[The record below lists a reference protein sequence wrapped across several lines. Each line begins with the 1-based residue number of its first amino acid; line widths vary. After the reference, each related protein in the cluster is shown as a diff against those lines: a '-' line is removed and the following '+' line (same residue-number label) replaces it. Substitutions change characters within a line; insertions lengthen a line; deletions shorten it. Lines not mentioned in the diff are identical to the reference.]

1 MSLDKPKVRRQ
12 LELTSVEGVKEIEMA
27 LEGNYEFQSLFYNS
41 KIADKKLIDKISN
54 RYKSLELYEISDELF
69 KKTAYRESTGGLIAI
84 LKTSQRKLS
93 NIVFEKSPLILII
106 DGVEKPGNIGAILRT
121 ADAAAIDMVICSDL
135 PGDLYNPNTIR
146 ASLGTVFTVPIY
158 QTTGLEAREWLKQ
171 NEITTYCTNL
181 HKAIDY
187 LNVDFRKASAI
198 VVGTEAF
205 GVSKEWVEFADYNV
219 KIPMNGKI
227 DSMNVSVATAIM
239 VFEAQRQRR

>member
-1 MSLDKPKVRRQ
+1 
-12 LELTSVEGVKEIEMA
+12 MA
-27 LEGNYEFQSLFYNS
+27 LEGNCEFQSLFFNS
-41 KIADKKLIDKISN
+41 KIADKNLIDKVTK
-54 RYKSLELYEISDELF
+54 RFRSLELFEINDELF

-84 LKTSQRKLS
+84 LKTTQRKL
-93 NIVFEKSPLILII
+93 NKIEFEKPPLILVI

-121 ADAAAIDMVICSDL
+121 ADAAAVDMVICSDM

-146 ASLGTVFTVPIY
+146 SSLGTVFTVPIY
-158 QTTGLEAREWLKQ
+158 QSTALEAREWLKK
-171 NEITTYCTNL
+171 NGITTYCTNL

-187 LNVDFRKASAI
+187 LNVDYRKASAI
-198 VVGTEAF
+198 VIGTEAF
-205 GVSKEWVEFADYNV
+205 GVSQDWIDFADYNV